1 MTPAQFIDQHGL
13 TGVVGLIM
21 VRFDTALGREAHY
34 ELEVCDEQLV
44 VEISAPGFSED
55 QLDEAV
61 ADFLDRLE
69 GQQLLD
75 EHDDLVAIE
84 LA

>member
-21 VRFDTALGREAHY
+21 VRFDTALGGEAHY
-34 ELEVCDEQLV
+34 ELEVRDEQLV

-55 QLDEAV
+55 QLHEAM
-61 ADFLDRLE
+61 ADFLGRLE